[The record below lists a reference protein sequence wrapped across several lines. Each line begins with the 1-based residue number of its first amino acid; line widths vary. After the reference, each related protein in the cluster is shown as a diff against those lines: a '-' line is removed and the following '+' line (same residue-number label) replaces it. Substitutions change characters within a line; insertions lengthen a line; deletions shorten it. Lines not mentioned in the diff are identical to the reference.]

1 MENENKEIKNISDF
15 FSKESPELTPEQKWN
30 LVFEGWIDKIDE
42 KKLMPNLFELKTWFE
57 SLEEFFSST
66 YLETLVFKYQ
76 TTNTRDYEFYFV
88 TFTHVVTKIIG
99 HLKDLDFEKD
109 KYLLNFE
116 EFIVEKIFEEYAT
129 SVTKRFPYLK
139 DIYSPSS
146 WFYSLRIFLQSIR
159 NLVFE
164 LTRSNPVSQ
173 KAFFSLRKLY
183 RKEFMSN
190 SIIVSL
196 LKGNFI
202 PKMDKVY
209 QQDICDIINDR
220 EDKKLKREIGIFF
233 IFAFRI
239 MKLNNFIEQNLN
251 INRNISLTIPL
262 ILLLKKQIEN
272 ILTFYDTVLKQTL
285 GECFNKEAEMQKID
299 KIFQDLRLEYQKIYE
314 GEFPYY
320 FDAESE
326 KINRRKLLKNT
337 IIISDFAIQDMIES
351 VAKLFKP
358 EISGNSIF
366 ENYTSRAEKSSEV
379 KEKLVKL
386 HTKINNYF
394 SEKGKITPADIFFDI
409 NQFIETD
416 LNYLLFKDWNEFLD
430 HYNKLVQTDF
440 SPEFKTNLRAFHSF
454 ITKILKEMVDKKS
467 G

>member
-1 MENENKEIKNISDF
+1 MENKDIKNISEF
-15 FSKESPELTPEQKWN
+15 FSKENPELTPEQKWN

-57 SLEEFFSST
+57 SLEELFSSS
-66 YLETLVFKYQ
+66 YMENLVFKYQ
-76 TTNTRDYEFYFV
+76 NTNARDYEFYFT
-88 TFTHVVTKIIG
+88 TFNHVVTKIIA

-116 EFIVEKIFEEYAT
+116 EFIVEKIFEEYTT

-146 WFYSLRIFLQSIR
+146 WFYSLRIFLQNIR
-159 NLVFE
+159 NLIFE
-164 LTRSNPVSQ
+164 LTRGNPVSQ

-190 SIIVSL
+190 SIIISL

-209 QQDICDIINDR
+209 QQEICDIINDR

-251 INRNISLTIPL
+251 INRNINLTIPL

-272 ILTFYDTVLKQTL
+272 ILTFYDSVLKQSL
-285 GECFNKEAEMQKID
+285 NEFFQKEEEMQKID
-299 KIFQDLRLEYQKIYE
+299 KIFQDLRLEHQKIYE

-320 FDAESE
+320 FDIDSE
-326 KINRRKLLKNT
+326 KVNRRKLLKNI
-337 IIISDFAIQDMIES
+337 IIISDFAIQDLIES

-358 EISGNSIF
+358 EISGNTIF
-366 ENYTSRAEKSSEV
+366 ENYTSRAEKASEV
-379 KEKLVKL
+379 KEKLIKL

-409 NQFIETD
+409 NQFIETN

-430 HYNKLVQTDF
+430 HYNKLVRTDF
-440 SPEFKTNLRAFHSF
+440 SPEFKANLRAFHSF
-454 ITKILKEMVDKKS
+454 ITKILKELVDKKN

>member
-1 MENENKEIKNISDF
+1 MENKEIKNISDF

-251 INRNISLTIPL
+251 INRNISLTVPL

-285 GECFNKEAEMQKID
+285 GECFNKEEEMQKID

>member
-1 MENENKEIKNISDF
+1 MENKEIKNISEF
-15 FSKESPELTPEQKWN
+15 FSKENPELTPEEKWN

-57 SLEEFFSST
+57 SLEEFFSSS
-66 YLETLVFKYQ
+66 YLENLIFKYQ
-76 TTNTRDYEFYFV
+76 STNTRDYEFYFA

-139 DIYSPSS
+139 DTYSPSS

-159 NLVFE
+159 NLIFE
-164 LTRSNPVSQ
+164 LAKSNPVSQ

-209 QQDICDIINDR
+209 QQEICDIINDR
-220 EDKKLKREIGIFF
+220 DDKKLKREIGIFF
-233 IFAFRI
+233 ILAFRI
-239 MKLNNFIEQNLN
+239 MKLNNFVEQNLN
-251 INRNISLTIPL
+251 INRNINLTIPL

-272 ILTFYDTVLKQTL
+272 ILSFYDSILRQSL
-285 GECFNKEAEMQKID
+285 AEFFQKEEEMQKID
-299 KIFQDLRLEYQKIYE
+299 KIFKDLRLEHQKIYE

-320 FDAESE
+320 FDIDSE
-326 KINRRKLLKNT
+326 KVNRRKLLKNI
-337 IIISDFAIQDMIES
+337 IIISDFAIQDLIES

-358 EISGNSIF
+358 EISGNTIF
-366 ENYTSRAEKSSEV
+366 ENYTSRAEKASEV

-394 SEKGKITPADIFFDI
+394 SEKTKITPADIFFDI

-430 HYNKLVQTDF
+430 HYNKLVMTDF
-440 SPEFKTNLRAFHSF
+440 SPDFKTNLRAFHSF
-454 ITKILKEMVDKKS
+454 ITKILKEMVDKKNT
-467 G
+467 

>member
-1 MENENKEIKNISDF
+1 MENKDIKNISDF

-30 LVFEGWIDKIDE
+30 LVFDGWIDKIDE

-66 YLETLVFKYQ
+66 YLENLAFKYQ

-209 QQDICDIINDR
+209 QQDICDIISDR

-272 ILTFYDTVLKQTL
+272 ILSFYDSVLKQSL
-285 GECFNKEAEMQKID
+285 GECFNKEEEMQKID

-314 GEFPYY
+314 GEFSYY

-326 KINRRKLLKNT
+326 KINRRKLLKNI

-366 ENYTSRAEKSSEV
+366 ENYTSRAEKASEV
-379 KEKLVKL
+379 KEKLAKL

-430 HYNKLVQTDF
+430 HYNKLVRTDF

-454 ITKILKEMVDKKS
+454 ITKILKEMVDKKN